1 MRFQILILGL
11 KGSIRT
17 LRMPLKMSVSII
29 SKVGGEGGGGGGLGL
44 VTSGGLDR

>member
-1 MRFQILILGL
+1 MRFQILILWF

-17 LRMPLKMSVSII
+17 LRMPSKMSMSIM
-29 SKVGGEGGGGGGLGL
+29 SKVGGGGGGWGL

>member
-1 MRFQILILGL
+1 MRFQILILWF

-17 LRMPLKMSVSII
+17 LRMPSKMSMSIM
-29 SKVGGEGGGGGGLGL
+29 SKVGWGGEGGWGL